1 MSTRFVV
8 VLADMLREGLVAL
21 NGFLRIDAAL
31 DDATKMLQAVSDS
44 PRLDAELLLSRALDV
59 SRSYLFAHPDDEMDA
74 DAARRFQISL
84 TQRAQGMPMAYIA
97 GFREFWSMELIVS
110 PATLIPRPETETIVD
125 QALMRLPRREELSVL
140 DLGTGSGAIS
150 LAIARERPLCRIVA
164 TDISADAIAVA
175 RENARRLGMPNIEF
189 LAGDWLEPVAGR
201 MFDLVVSNPP
211 YVASGDPHLEALRF
225 EPRSA
230 LEAGADGLDAIRTLA
245 AELMSALKPGGAIL
259 LEHGAGQAEGV
270 AALLAEHGWIDITL
284 ARDLAGLPRVTAAT
298 SRS

>member
-74 DAARRFQISL
+74 DAARRFQTSL
-84 TQRAQGMPMAYIA
+84 TQRARGMPMAYIA

-110 PATLIPRPETETIVD
+110 PATLIPRPETETIID

-245 AELMSALKPGGAIL
+245 AKAMPALKPGGAIL
-259 LEHGAGQAEGV
+259 LEHGADQAEGV

>member
-1 MSTRFVV
+1 
-8 VLADMLREGLVAL
+8 
-21 NGFLRIDAAL
+21 
-31 DDATKMLQAVSDS
+31 
-44 PRLDAELLLSRALDV
+44 
-59 SRSYLFAHPDDEMDA
+59 
-74 DAARRFQISL
+74 
-84 TQRAQGMPMAYIA
+84 
-97 GFREFWSMELIVS
+97 
-110 PATLIPRPETETIVD
+110 
-125 QALMRLPRREELSVL
+125 
-140 DLGTGSGAIS
+140 
-150 LAIARERPLCRIVA
+150 
-164 TDISADAIAVA
+164 
-175 RENARRLGMPNIEF
+175 MPNIEF